1 MGSRCLNDKDL
12 NYLEFAESFLLI
24 FPCDYSFS
32 SLSNYLFVPTEVS
45 RGTC

>member
-24 FPCDYSFS
+24 FPCDYS
-32 SLSNYLFVPTEVS
+32 LFPLKCQGVLAES
-45 RGTC
+45 I